1 MSEGRKKSKRGF
13 AAMPELKR
21 RNIASLG
28 GKAVHEQGVGH
39 KWTLEEAREAGRQ
52 GGLESWRRRRAAK
65 AAAAAAE
72 VTTVDN
78 VASDPNIPTDAI

>member
-65 AAAAAAE
+65 AAAQAAPAPQA
-72 VTTVDN
+72 TDN
-78 VASDPNIPTDAI
+78 AADSTDAI